1 MKICLA
7 GGGGEKEKESV
18 QKGGS
23 QLENLELQECLALC
37 EKLRRELED
46 ASYIP
51 EIKLSG
57 ELAEALKEIRNYQK
71 LKLEK
76 IMKEVSMVKER

>member
-1 MKICLA
+1 MV
-7 GGGGEKEKESV
+7 GKEREII
-18 QKGGS
+18 QKGGR
-23 QLENLELQECLALC
+23 QLENSELQECLALC

-51 EIKLSG
+51 EVKLSG

-76 IMKEVSMVKER
+76 IIKKESMMKER